1 MLYGVYQ
8 DLVHQNSGDHL
19 DGVIAEDSKWQDRW
33 KKLVCMPTQ
42 QYEKLSRKSGKIF
55 VGILFVELDGIR
67 ARKWNAERVIF
78 LNQLPFNV
86 HKMLTIPRKF
96 KSSFCFVST
105 CGIVDR
111 LTISWK
117 THTTQPWG
125 TPENIVG
132 IKIKHFQIL
141 FWRENYQNPY
151 DSSMTDKRFFFC
163 NLTNLLRISWAWST
177 KSSLKFWRGKILA
190 KQFPHV
196 LR

>member
-1 MLYGVYQ
+1 MVSSALPQLPLIEAGVAAIQAQYGDFPDVRLVGSDYMLYGVYQ

-105 CGIVDR
+105 CGIVDC
-111 LTISWK
+111 LTIS
-117 THTTQPWG
+117 
-125 TPENIVG
+125 
-132 IKIKHFQIL
+132 
-141 FWRENYQNPY
+141 
-151 DSSMTDKRFFFC
+151 
-163 NLTNLLRISWAWST
+163 
-177 KSSLKFWRGKILA
+177 
-190 KQFPHV
+190 
-196 LR
+196 